1 MAGINKVII
10 IGNVGKVEVRSSGG
24 GLTVANLSV
33 ATSEKWKDKNTG
45 NDTERTEWHNIVY
58 FGKVAEIIG
67 QYVTKGSK
75 VYVEGSLKTEKYDKD
90 GVTHYATKIMGRDI
104 QFLSSKAD
112 KAETNESASSSEQ
125 QYRNKDT
132 RPTPPVNSYDDEP
145 LPF

>member
-90 GVTHYATKIMGRDI
+90 GVTHYATKIMGR
-104 QFLSSKAD
+104 
-112 KAETNESASSSEQ
+112 N
-125 QYRNKDT
+125 
-132 RPTPPVNSYDDEP
+132 
-145 LPF
+145 